1 MSASGLSSSSAST
14 TALWSNSTSTLAT
27 TLSSLNTTLSSSH
40 SLSSTSSNA
49 ITTVPPL
56 AASTTAS
63 GVLLSASGAPIVSNN
78 ASAIVT
84 TSAPYFMANTTSN
97 QAMSGPITSPV
108 YTQAANGSGLDY
120 AIKCD
125 AEWSIYN
132 EYISSGAPARN
143 ITTTLWST
151 FSNFSASV
159 SWLCNNTDLPH
170 VIGSLT
176 LTAVESM
183 SDVYTN
189 TVRDLPSASPSC
201 SVRPDDCVALT
212 NLVDKDYS
220 SALTSMDKGLTSLVF
235 SSTTALLVGNSWS
248 GFNTTT
254 FPVGLPIPPV
264 LTFRGTALTPDA
276 SSDYTIYYTG
286 PWGPTNAF
294 LKPNLT
300 GSVYGSGLPIPQTSI
315 NCTTTRPTGTA
326 ASQCGQC
333 TIGGG
338 RVELLYFPV
347 TEKKNTT
354 RQMCSPYYKSN
365 KVGTACPF
373 GATRAA
379 TSGEPTIGR
388 HGVNNY
394 CYYTSWYST
403 SIGSTGVSDL
413 LLMVTEGVLT
423 QIGSYIVSD
432 GSTYYKD
439 QAYISLESA
448 TAADSCGPVGGSYT
462 GRVIGLPS
470 SDVYSVCGWT
480 GEATLLGYDFADLQ
494 STVPPAAY
502 NCQPVCGMYGVNRHG
517 LGAEQHPDSDGYV
530 WDIVNGQFFGDDYA
544 YKAPCGLIVDEWYKP
559 ILAVPPQIRQL
570 DPDWADCALDLDGLY
585 DPPKPL
591 TAATTVAGPAS
602 GPTPEPASPGSSKTS
617 EQPPETN
624 KPSPAPAPTPTADP
638 GTQPTTGETSVGQS
652 GGSPGSTAAQT
663 SRASSAVI
671 AVPDSTLKTPTTVAP
686 SDGAPASK
694 NTGNSDGGSS
704 NTDPGGLG
712 GIIASLVQT
721 TVATIPKSSAGSGDA
736 IASAI
741 ASIIGASPPASGVA
755 TTAVDP
761 GSSDPGAGASTPDPS
776 GSGSGSSGS
785 SGTGSGSGSGSSGS
799 GNSGSG
805 SSGSSS
811 GGSGS
816 GSTGPSNTDTG
827 ADTVSAGSGN
837 TGSGGSG
844 TSSVGSDNTSGNSGG
859 FVNSNGVGSDPD
871 NANPGS
877 PAQGAVVTVGS
888 QTLTIRTAGSSGAIV
903 VGSQA
908 VQPGGAFTAS
918 NGAIISAQGSG
929 VAVAG
934 SQVAFTPLPTPEVVV
949 GTTVNVGG
957 QTLTASQDPA
967 SKLVI
972 GTATLSPGQVTT
984 LSGGAVVSAGPS
996 GLVIDGTSTV
1006 SLRALTQVTQD
1017 PRLGAIIT
1025 AGSQIITAVRLGDE
1039 SFALGGTTLISGQV
1053 ATLGEGEVVSVGSAG
1068 LIMDGTSTV
1077 GLQTLPP
1084 LVTSPSTLFGAVLT
1098 INGQT
1103 VTVSQIGPGTFVVS
1117 TQTITSGQI
1126 YTLSNGE
1133 VISAGPSGLV
1143 LDGTSTLQLSTITSA
1158 ASTSLV
1164 TLGGQVFSA
1173 VQTGNG
1179 EVIGGVT
1186 LTVGGAAATINDVV
1200 VSLASTGLVAG
1211 GSGTGAASAT
1221 GVSSPASAS
1230 TTSSGV
1236 AWRPGYMAVLSIAM
1250 LLACWGM

>member
-1 MSASGLSSSSAST
+1 M
-14 TALWSNSTSTLAT
+14 
-27 TLSSLNTTLSSSH
+27 
-40 SLSSTSSNA
+40 
-49 ITTVPPL
+49 
-56 AASTTAS
+56 
-63 GVLLSASGAPIVSNN
+63 
-78 ASAIVT
+78 
-84 TSAPYFMANTTSN
+84 TSN
-97 QAMSGPITSPV
+97 KTISGPITSPV

-125 AEWSIYN
+125 AEWSNYN
-132 EYISSGAPARN
+132 EYISSGAPAHN

-254 FPVGLPIPPV
+254 FPVGLPTPPI

-300 GSVYGSGLPIPQTSI
+300 GSVYGSGSPIPQTSI

-347 TEKKNTT
+347 TEKKNAT
-354 RQMCSPYYKSN
+354 REMCSPYYKSD

-403 SIGSTGVSDL
+403 SIGST
-413 LLMVTEGVLT
+413 
-423 QIGSYIVSD
+423 GSYIVSD

-502 NCQPVCGMYGVNRHG
+502 NCQPVC
-517 LGAEQHPDSDGYV
+517 DSDGYV

-591 TAATTVAGPAS
+591 TAVTTVAGPAS

-686 SDGAPASK
+686 SDGATASDK
-694 NTGNSDGGSS
+694 PGNSNSGSGS
-704 NTDPGGLG
+704 ADPGGLG
-712 GIIASLVQT
+712 GVIASLVQT
-721 TVATIPKSSAGSGDA
+721 TAATTPKSSAGSGDA

-761 GSSDPGAGASTPDPS
+761 GSSDPGAGGAGAGTSDPS

-785 SGTGSGSGSGSSGS
+785 TATGSGSGSGSSGS

-805 SSGSSS
+805 SSGSGS
-811 GGSGS
+811 GGSAS
-816 GSTGPSNTDTG
+816 GSTGSTNTGTG
-827 ADTVSAGSGN
+827 ADTGSADSGN

-844 TSSVGSDNTSGNSGG
+844 ASSGGSDNAAGNSAGSAG
-859 FVNSNGVGSDPD
+859 SNGVNTDPN
-871 NANPGS
+871 NASPGS

-888 QTLTIRTAGSSGAIV
+888 QTLTISTAGSSGAIV
-903 VGSQA
+903 VGSQTL
-908 VQPGGAFTAS
+908 QPGGAFTAL
-918 NGAIISAQGSG
+918 NGAVVSAKGSG

-934 SQVAFTPLPTPEVVV
+934 SQVAFTPLPTPGAVV
-949 GTTVNVGG
+949 GTTVHVGG

-967 SKLVI
+967 GELVI

-996 GLVIDGTSTV
+996 GLVIDRTSTVPLQALTQVTRGPQLGAVITAGSQTLTAVQLGGGSFVIAGTTISSGLAVTLSDGQIVTAGSSGLIVDGTSTV
-1006 SLRALTQVTQD
+1006 SLQALS
-1017 PRLGAIIT
+1017 RGASDSKVGAVFT
-1025 AGSQIITAVRLGDE
+1025 AGSQAITAVQLGGG
-1039 SFALGGTTLISGQV
+1039 SFALAGTTLTSGQIV
-1053 ATLGEGEVVSVGSAG
+1053 TLGDGEVLSVGSAG
-1068 LIMDGTSTV
+1068 LIVDGTSTLA
-1077 GLQTLPP
+1077 LQTLPP
-1084 LVTSPSTLFGAVLT
+1084 LITSPSTLFGAVLA

-1103 VTVSQIGPGTFVVS
+1103 ITASQISSGTYVIG
-1117 TQTITSGQI
+1117 TQTITAGQT

-1143 LDGTSTLQLSTITSA
+1143 LDGTSTLQLSSITLA

-1173 VQTGNG
+1173 VQTGSV
-1179 EVIGGVT
+1179 EAIGSVT
-1186 LTVGGAAATINDVV
+1186 LTVGGAAATVNGVE
-1200 VSLASTGLVAG
+1200 VSLASTGLIMGGLKTTAG
-1211 GSGTGAASAT
+1211 TASGSPPTETGA
-1221 GVSSPASAS
+1221 P
-1230 TTSSGV
+1230 SSGMVWPPGHGV
-1236 AWRPGYMAVLSIAM
+1236 ALIVAVLVVCSS
-1250 LLACWGM
+1250 L